1 MLSRSRARSESLTAL
16 LFLAPSLAGFA
27 VLSAVPILGSLV
39 LSLTSWDGLRSF
51 ASFGGIRA
59 FLDGQFIGA
68 DNYSA
73 VAGSEEF
80 RRVLGNTFYFIAL
93 YLPGILLLSLGAAL
107 VLNRKLPGATVFRV
121 LFYIPVLT
129 SWVAGSLVWKW
140 VLSPEYGVVNGM
152 LASLGLPGPG
162 WLFDDR
168 WAMPGIVLASLWKD
182 VGFFGL
188 ILLGGLQ
195 GIDPSYYEAA
205 ELDGAGSLRRVLRIT
220 LPLLSP
226 TIFFVVIIAVVNSI
240 QLFPQVMVMMTST
253 GISEPRPSTQVLVER
268 IYRYAFRY
276 YKMGYAAAF
285 SWILFAIVFALTA
298 VQLRLQKIWVHYE
311 S

>member
-1 MLSRSRARSESLTAL
+1 MSVSARRRSEGLAAL
-16 LFLAPSLAGFA
+16 AFLAPSLAGFLA
-27 VLSAVPILGSLV
+27 LSALPIAGSLL
-39 LSLTSWDGLRSF
+39 LSLTGWDGLKPLGSY
-51 ASFGGIRA
+51 GGAGA
-59 FLDGQFIGA
+59 FLSSEFAGA
-68 DNYSA
+68 GNYA
-73 VAGSEEF
+73 AIAGSEEF

-93 YLPGILLLSLGAAL
+93 YLPGILVLSVAAAL
-107 VLNRKLPGATVFRV
+107 VLNRKVPGATLFRV
-121 LFYIPVLT
+121 LFYVPVLT

-140 VLSPEYGVVNGM
+140 LLSPDYGAVNN
-152 LASLGLPGPG
+152 LVGLFGLEGPG
-162 WLFDDR
+162 WLFDDA

-195 GIDPSYYEAA
+195 GIDPACYEAA
-205 ELDGAGSLRRVLRIT
+205 QLDGAGPARRLVSVT
-220 LPLLSP
+220 LPLLTP
-226 TIFFVVIIAVVNSI
+226 TIFFVVVIAIVNSI

-253 GISEPRPSTQVLVER
+253 GIAEPRASTQVLVER

-298 VQLRLQKIWVHYE
+298 AQMRLQKLWVHYE
-311 S
+311 A

>member
-1 MLSRSRARSESLTAL
+1 MKHPHRTRTEGLSAF
-16 LFLAPSLAGFA
+16 LFLAPSLAGFL
-27 VLSAVPILGSLV
+27 VLSLLPILGSLV

-51 ASFGGIRA
+51 ASFGGIGA
-59 FLDGQFIGA
+59 FLSDQFVGPS
-68 DNYSA
+68 NYTDI
-73 VAGSEEF
+73 AGSEEF
-80 RRVLGNTFYFIAL
+80 RRVLLNTLYFIVL
-93 YLPGILLLSLGAAL
+93 YLPCILLLSISAAL
-107 VLNRKLPGATVFRV
+107 VLNRRLPGATLFRV

-129 SWVAGSLVWKW
+129 SWVAGALVWKW
-140 VLSPEYGVVNGM
+140 VLSPEYGVLNNI
-152 LASLGLPGPG
+152 LGIFHIPGPG
-162 WLFDDR
+162 WMFDDT

-195 GIDPSYYEAA
+195 AISPTYYEAA
-205 ELDGAGSLRRVLRIT
+205 ELDGAGTWKRISRIT

-226 TIFFVVIIAVVNSI
+226 TIFFVIIIAVINSI
-240 QLFPQVMVMMTST
+240 QLFPQVMVMTTTT

-298 VQLRLQKIWVHYE
+298 VQLRLQKVWVHYE